1 MLAYKALKEIL
12 DRTIGWERE
21 LGDLL
26 EVAGFGLTNKR
37 SRDVVNVLVAH
48 QSDILEVL
56 VGIDLAAFG
65 PAEWIQFFG
74 DLKREELIPKRKI
87 HKDTPADEIVSY
99 IMEYEEALRDFYGR
113 VADRVTMDSQK
124 DLFQSLVTLKNAQ
137 IERISSL

>member
-21 LGDLL
+21 LADLL
-26 EVAGFGLTNKR
+26 EVAGFGLTNEK
-37 SRDVVNVLVAH
+37 SRDVAKALIIH
-48 QSDILEVL
+48 QSDILDVL
-56 VGIDLAAFG
+56 VGIDLDAFG

-87 HKDTPADEIVSY
+87 HKDTPPDEIVSY
-99 IMEYEEALRDFYGR
+99 IMEYEEALKNFYGR
-113 VADRVTMDSQK
+113 VADRVTMDSQR
-124 DLFQSLVTLKNAQ
+124 DLFLSLVTLKNTQ

>member
-26 EVAGFGLTNKR
+26 EVAAFGLTNEK
-37 SRDVVNVLVAH
+37 SRDVVKALVSH
-48 QSDILEVL
+48 QSDILNVL
-56 VGIDLAAFG
+56 VGIDLDAFG

-87 HKDTPADEIVSY
+87 HKDTPPDEIVAY
-99 IMEYEEALRDFYGR
+99 IMEYQEALRDFYGR
-113 VADRVTMDSQK
+113 VADRVTMDSQT
-124 DLFQSLVTLKNAQ
+124 DLFLSLVTLKNAQ

>member
-21 LGDLL
+21 LADLL
-26 EVAGFGLTNKR
+26 EVAGFGLENKK
-37 SRDVVNVLVAH
+37 SRDVVEALIRH

-56 VGIDLAAFG
+56 IGIDLDAFG

-87 HKDTPADEIVSY
+87 HRDTPPEEIVSY

-113 VADRVTMDSQK
+113 VADRVSMESQK
-124 DLFQSLVTLKNAQ
+124 DLFTSLVTLKNAQ